1 MRPVILC
8 AVFAWLLPWPAA
20 AANPAM
26 TFERK
31 CSACHT
37 VGRGT
42 LVGPD
47 LKGVTDR
54 RSRGWLS
61 AWIAS
66 PGALIAA
73 GDAAAIALADK
84 FKPLLMPAMGLRAD
98 EIVALVEYLAA
109 GGPEAD
115 ARRARRIE
123 TATSTEVDTGRALFA
138 GRRAFASGGASCFS
152 CHRLGTALGNGG
164 TLGPDLSTAYARYQD
179 KALAALLVRGCF
191 PGAAPRAARAALTD
205 DELFALKAFL
215 RREGERR

>member
-54 RSRGWLS
+54 RTRGWLA

-66 PGALIAA
+66 PNALIAS
-73 GDAAAIALADK
+73 GDAVAIALADR
-84 FKPLLMPAMGLRAD
+84 FKPLLMPAMGLRTE
-98 EIVALVEYLAA
+98 EISALVEYLAR

-115 ARRARRIE
+115 ARRARRVD
-123 TATSTEVDTGRALFA
+123 TATPIEIETGRALFA
-138 GRRAFASGGASCFS
+138 GGRAFASGGASCFS
-152 CHRLGTALGNGG
+152 CHRLGKDLGAGG

-179 KALAALLVRGCF
+179 KALAAVLVRGCF
-191 PGAAPRAARAALTD
+191 PGAAPRAGKAALTD
-205 DELFALKAFL
+205 DELFALKAFM